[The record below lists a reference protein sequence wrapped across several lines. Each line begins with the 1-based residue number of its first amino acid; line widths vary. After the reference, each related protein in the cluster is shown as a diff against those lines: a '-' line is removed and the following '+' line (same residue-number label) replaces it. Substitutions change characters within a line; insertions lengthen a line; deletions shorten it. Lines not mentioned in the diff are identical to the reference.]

1 MIYIP
6 NPKALVYNEL
16 NFISSIVS
24 VKTAK
29 LSIDCIFDDVSQEI
43 YNLFIASPGIA
54 KTVQREKVSELL
66 PVAGA
71 VELLN

>member
-16 NFISSIVS
+16 NFISSVVAI
-24 VKTAK
+24 KTAK
-29 LSIDCIFDDVSQEI
+29 MSIDCIFDDVAQEI

-54 KTVQREKVSELL
+54 KTVQREKISELL
-66 PVAGA
+66 PAVGA
-71 VELLN
+71 VEFLN